1 MKKPSKKDLVLQ
13 HLRSRP
19 ITSMEAI
26 ELYRNTRLADSV
38 FVLRKEGYNIST
50 KTIKTENGSYAEYRL
65 EKQDDSSRSGQL
77 ELSDSVD
84 VRSNWRS
91 RGAYDEP

>member
-1 MKKPSKKDLVLQ
+1 MKQKDLVLS
-13 HLRSRP
+13 HLRKGT
-19 ITSMEAI
+19 ITSMEAFQ
-26 ELYRNTRLADSV
+26 LYNITRLAARI
-38 FVLRKEGYNIST
+38 FVLRKDGWKIST
-50 KTIKTENGSYAEYRL
+50 KTIKSNGKSFAEYRL

-91 RGAYDEP
+91 RGAYDES

>member
-13 HLRSRP
+13 HLQRQP
-19 ITSMEAI
+19 ITSMDAI

-38 FVLRKEGYNIST
+38 FVLRKEGHNITT

-65 EKQDDSSRSGQL
+65 ERQDEQAPVQNMVGEGSLRVFSER
-77 ELSDSVD
+77 EE
-84 VRSNWRS
+84 RF
-91 RGAYDEP
+91 

>member
-1 MKKPSKKDLVLQ
+1 MGKPSKKDLVLQ
-13 HLRSRP
+13 HLQSRP

-50 KTIKTENGSYAEYRL
+50 NTIKTENGSYAEYRL
-65 EKQDDSSRSGQL
+65 EKQDEQAPIQDMAGEGPLRMFSERG
-77 ELSDSVD
+77 ELF
-84 VRSNWRS
+84 
-91 RGAYDEP
+91 

>member
-13 HLRSRP
+13 HLQSRP

-65 EKQDDSSRSGQL
+65 EKQDEQAPVQDMVGEGSLRMFPRNQ
-77 ELSDSVD
+77 ELF
-84 VRSNWRS
+84 
-91 RGAYDEP
+91 

>member
-1 MKKPSKKDLVLQ
+1 MKQKDLVLS
-13 HLRSRP
+13 HLMKGT
-19 ITSMEAI
+19 ITSMEAFQ
-26 ELYRNTRLADSV
+26 LYNITRLADRI
-38 FVLRKEGYNIST
+38 FVLRKDGWKIST
-50 KTIKTENGSYAEYRL
+50 KTIKKNGKSFAEYRL